1 MRKAALTILA
11 TLLMAGS
18 VTQMAAASEHH
29 ARAGRGHH
37 HWDYRGSYNQLG
49 NVAPRTREFSAPAAN
64 ETKSC
69 DVIWCYPD

>member
-1 MRKAALTILA
+1 MRKTAFTIVTLLIAGSATQLA
-11 TLLMAGS
+11 T
-18 VTQMAAASEHH
+18 ASEHH
-29 ARAGRGHH
+29 GRAGRDNH

-49 NVAPRTREFSAPAAN
+49 NVAPRARESSAPAAN